1 MTMERPLNVWE
12 QAANQI
18 DWFNPTL
25 SFRRLRESVYNQ
37 AARLREANAE
47 TAFGQLLRAG
57 IQTYAINSYQ
67 TVPVVYPDL
76 VTEVASRRFQEYYA
90 PLFRPNL
97 PKKVDR
103 GQEFQ
108 DNPIAGLSRVLTNF
122 KFGMIEGFEREL
134 FDDDQ
139 TGQIKN
145 RASQMGENFK
155 IMEEIY
161 VMGKV
166 TGAGFTSQ
174 GVQVDPDVTFTDVF
188 TGTGNGTYNTAPKG
202 NRPAVFGSLT
212 QPNLET
218 ADISLMNIVDD
229 LGNKFLV
236 APNTLLVGTS
246 NKFVGAKILNS
257 TLQPSVPSA
266 TAGSTGYVMTIN
278 PLQGLYKLLVSRF
291 LPALAWYL
299 GDPKKCIVFQRR
311 DPLEIIQE
319 NPASGQ
325 SFSQEV
331 YRFKSRSRFEVGMID
346 SRFMFEGDDG
356 TV

>member
-1 MTMERPLNVWE
+1 MSTRPMNFWDELASGV
-12 QAANQI
+12 
-18 DWFNPTL
+18 DWFSPEL
-25 SFRRLRESVYNQ
+25 SFKRLREASYNES
-37 AARLREANAE
+37 ARLREANAE
-47 TAFGQLLRAG
+47 SAFGQLLRAG
-57 IQTYAINSYQ
+57 IQTYAINSYN

-97 PKKVDR
+97 PKRVDR

-108 DNPIAGLSRVLTNF
+108 DNPVLGLDRHLTNQ
-122 KFGMIEGFEREL
+122 KFGMIESFEREL

-161 VMGKV
+161 VIGKII
-166 TGAGFTSQ
+166 GAGFTVQ
-174 GVQVDPDVTFTDVF
+174 GVTVDPDVTFTDAV
-188 TGTGNGTYNTAPKG
+188 TGTGTGSYNTAPKG
-202 NRPAVFGSLT
+202 NRPTAFTRLS
-212 QPNLET
+212 QANLES
-218 ADISLMNIVDD
+218 ADISLMNITDP

-236 APNTLLVGTS
+236 SPNTLLVS
-246 NKFVGAKILNS
+246 PIDKFVGAKLLNS

-266 TAGSTGYVMTIN
+266 SADATGYTMTVN

-291 LPALAWYL
+291 LTSKVWLL
-299 GDPKKCIVFQRR
+299 GDPKKCLVFQRR

-319 NPASGQ
+319 NPASGA
-325 SFSQEV
+325 SFSMEV

-346 SRFMFEGDDG
+346 SRFLFLGDDG